1 MRVSIRLSVAVAF
14 VVVAE
19 TAALA
24 SVQPQMLCWSPDVEF
39 PVICEEEDEDDE
51 RRVLRLTWPARHG
64 LVPDVLP
71 WFIEDQR

>member
-51 RRVLRLTWPARHG
+51 RRVLRLTWPARRG